1 MYFPRVTGKCQS
13 IVRYQGKTKQ
23 KNDKNS
29 WNNMRGLEKDCKGQV
44 VEGYF
49 WVNNNRV
56 VARSLLSRGDSPVQV
71 Q

>member
-49 WVNNNRV
+49 
-56 VARSLLSRGDSPVQV
+56 
-71 Q
+71 